1 MAASSPQIFIGVK
14 NHSKPRNMQRSVENT
29 KHEHTSVTHAVQV
42 CESGTERD
50 AQIQPKKL
58 TTHERRALVNC
69 KLLSTTSLH
78 VTDIVIHSRPYI
90 V

>member
-1 MAASSPQIFIGVK
+1 
-14 NHSKPRNMQRSVENT
+14 MQRSVENT

-58 TTHERRALVNC
+58 TTHERRAL
-69 KLLSTTSLH
+69 KLKRELQTFIYYLTPCNRYCNAQSALYCMTGH
-78 VTDIVIHSRPYI
+78 YKPFKH
-90 V
+90 